1 MLPAVRRFE
10 MSWGF
15 AAALLL
21 AGCGG
26 PDKIEKAELVPVGP
40 RDFEYHVATDMFY
53 SPGADGE
60 AERLRLQWLAS
71 DVNFAR
77 LCPGDYDLLS
87 RQVVFQY
94 RTPLGYPVDEI
105 IYRGRCRV

>member
-10 MSWGF
+10 ISCGF
-15 AAALLL
+15 AAALLV

-26 PDKIEKAELVPVGP
+26 PDKIEKAELVPIGT

-53 SPGADGE
+53 SPSADGE
-60 AERLRLQWLAS
+60 AERLRLQWLTS
-71 DVNFAR
+71 DVNFAS
-77 LCPGDYDLLS
+77 LCPRKYDLLS

-94 RTPLGYPVDEI
+94 QTPLGYPVNEI

>member
-1 MLPAVRRFE
+1 
-10 MSWGF
+10 
-15 AAALLL
+15 
-21 AGCGG
+21 
-26 PDKIEKAELVPVGP
+26 
-40 RDFEYHVATDMFY
+40 MFY

-71 DVNFAR
+71 DVNFAQF
-77 LCPGDYDLLS
+77 CPRDYNLLS

-94 RTPLGYPVDEI
+94 QTPLGYPVNEI